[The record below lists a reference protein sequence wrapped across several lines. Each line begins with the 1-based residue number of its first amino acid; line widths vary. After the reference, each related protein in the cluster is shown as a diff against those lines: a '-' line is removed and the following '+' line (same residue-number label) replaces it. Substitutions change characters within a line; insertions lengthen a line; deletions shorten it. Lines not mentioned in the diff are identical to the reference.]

1 MFNKSS
7 VFCTFLDAT
16 KAFDRLHYCKLFRL
30 LINRSLPF
38 CIIRILLNLYVHN
51 FVYVSWADS
60 NSSTFLASN
69 GVKQGGVLSP
79 VLFCIYMDGLLN
91 RLYHAGIGCYMG
103 SAYVGALAYADDIVL
118 LAPTPAAMRKML
130 SICDEFAAEY
140 NVLFNASK
148 SKCLYLYPKC
158 RANCLLHR
166 YDVSKLN
173 FTINRYS
180 IEFVNNYKHLGH
192 VISNTLTDDDD
203 ISDKR
208 SVFVGQSNNVLC
220 YFAKLSTDVKLR
232 LFFSYCT
239 SFFGSELWRLDN
251 TNINEIY
258 TAWRKVVRRIWS
270 IPYNTHSRFLP
281 LLCNC
286 LPIDDQFC
294 QRFLNFIRR
303 CLSDDSSHLVRAIV
317 LHSLMFARS
326 QSPIGYNFLYCMRRY
341 CFDFFD
347 FCNCNY
353 FIIKPHSVKSADISI
368 VDLLRELV
376 HLRDG
381 SLTFSE
387 HSFLNYSDIS
397 YILQYISTS

>member
-1 MFNKSS
+1 M
-7 VFCTFLDAT
+7 
-16 KAFDRLHYCKLFRL
+16 Y
-30 LINRSLPF
+30 
-38 CIIRILLNLYVHN
+38 
-51 FVYVSWADS
+51 
-60 NSSTFLASN
+60 
-69 GVKQGGVLSP
+69 
-79 VLFCIYMDGLLN
+79 
-91 RLYHAGIGCYMG
+91 
-103 SAYVGALAYADDIVL
+103 
-118 LAPTPAAMRKML
+118 
-130 SICDEFAAEY
+130 
-140 NVLFNASK
+140 
-148 SKCLYLYPKC
+148 
-158 RANCLLHR
+158 
-166 YDVSKLN
+166 
-173 FTINRYS
+173 
-180 IEFVNNYKHLGH
+180 
-192 VISNTLTDDDD
+192 
-203 ISDKR
+203 
-208 SVFVGQSNNVLC
+208 
-220 YFAKLSTDVKLR
+220 
-232 LFFSYCT
+232 T